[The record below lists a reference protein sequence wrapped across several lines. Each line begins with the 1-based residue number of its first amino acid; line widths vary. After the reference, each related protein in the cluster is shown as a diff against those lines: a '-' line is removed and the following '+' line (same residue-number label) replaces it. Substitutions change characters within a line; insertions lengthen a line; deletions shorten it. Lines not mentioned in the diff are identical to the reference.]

1 MSDFEEMDFPKIEL
15 DTKEVTRGFETLS
28 TDDLGVFSLPT
39 DTTNRV
45 FIEEEQENDDDEDDN
60 NSNDDIDLGPR
71 RYMFVLQQ
79 KEEGEEDEE
88 DEEELEEENI
98 IEDEDAAEIA
108 AAEAAALEA
117 SKVEQLVSMRLQQLD
132 REYMSTSLTSSSI
145 SSDSVSSSIISGTNV
160 GFKSLLSVR
169 PDLAA
174 RRPDLA
180 AKIEALQRL
189 KTQMMSTSQISSIIE
204 EGIEKKYQEEG
215 ILSTKHILTSKDNET
230 KVERLNLG
238 GVDGQG
244 VVWETFDDFPEN
256 YGELQL
262 KDSEAI
268 RLAKEEADTIVN
280 KEELTES
287 STTTS
292 VTKISPILGV
302 SPKSTILGVRPV
314 SPLKADTRDAIKTA
328 MARLKISPRASPM
341 AEALAQQALERGRRS
356 LEAFQSER
364 NQ

>member
-1 MSDFEEMDFPKIEL
+1 MSADFEEMDFPKIES
-15 DTKEVTRGFETLS
+15 DSKECTRKGSETLS
-28 TDDLGVFSLPT
+28 TDDFGVFSLPT

-60 NSNDDIDLGPR
+60 NSNDDIDLRPR
-71 RYMFVLQQ
+71 QYMFVLQQ

-88 DEEELEEENI
+88 ELEEENI
-98 IEDEDAAEIA
+98 IKEEDAAEIA

-215 ILSTKHILTSKDNET
+215 ILSTKNSLTSKDNET

-280 KEELTES
+280 KEGLTES
-287 STTTS
+287 SATTS

>member
-1 MSDFEEMDFPKIEL
+1 MLLADFEEMDFPKIKS
-15 DTKEVTRGFETLS
+15 DSKECTRGIETLS
-28 TDDLGVFSLPT
+28 TDDFGVFSLPT

-60 NSNDDIDLGPR
+60 N
-71 RYMFVLQQ
+71 YMFVLQQ

-98 IEDEDAAEIA
+98 IKDEDAAEIA

-189 KTQMMSTSQISSIIE
+189 KTQMMSTSQISSTIE
-204 EGIEKKYQEEG
+204 ERIEKKYQEES
-215 ILSTKHILTSKDNET
+215 ILSAKHILTSKDNET

-268 RLAKEEADTIVN
+268 RLAKEEENAIVN
-280 KEELTES
+280 RKGLTES

-292 VTKISPILGV
+292 TRITKISLGL
-302 SPKSTILGVRPV
+302 PPRSTILGVRPV

>member
-1 MSDFEEMDFPKIEL
+1 
-15 DTKEVTRGFETLS
+15 
-28 TDDLGVFSLPT
+28 
-39 DTTNRV
+39 
-45 FIEEEQENDDDEDDN
+45 
-60 NSNDDIDLGPR
+60 
-71 RYMFVLQQ
+71 
-79 KEEGEEDEE
+79 
-88 DEEELEEENI
+88 
-98 IEDEDAAEIA
+98 
-108 AAEAAALEA
+108 
-117 SKVEQLVSMRLQQLD
+117 MRLQQLD
-132 REYMSTSLTSSSI
+132 REYMTTSLTSSSI
-145 SSDSVSSSIISGTNV
+145 SSDTVSTSIIPEKNV

-174 RRPDLA
+174 RRPDLV
-180 AKIEALQRL
+180 AKIEALQRF
-189 KTQMMSTSQISSIIE
+189 KTQMMSTSQISSTIE
-204 EGIEKKYQEEG
+204 ERIEKKYQEEG
-215 ILSTKHILTSKDNET
+215 ILSAKHILTSKDNET

-268 RLAKEEADTIVN
+268 RLAKEEENAIVN
-280 KEELTES
+280 RKGLTES

-292 VTKISPILGV
+292 TSITKISLGL
-302 SPKSTILGVRPV
+302 PPRSTILGVRPV
-314 SPLKADTRDAIKTA
+314 SPLKADKRDAIKTA

-356 LEAFQSER
+356 LEAFQSEK